1 MGNAP
6 FDYYCPSMKSKLQ
19 ARTCPLCHKYLPS
32 KKAVGTHKKSVHKT
46 SGEDIDETI
55 EFGVRVY
62 AIDEDSSDKIEV
74 ISNLEQ

>member
-1 MGNAP
+1 
-6 FDYYCPSMKSKLQ
+6 
-19 ARTCPLCHKYLPS
+19 

-55 EFGVRVY
+55 EFVVRVY
-62 AIDEDSSDKIEV
+62 AIDEDSSDEIEV